1 MLHLPV
7 LRAGRPY
14 ESKDRAPLP
23 DARSGE
29 PVAEVSQANRGLI
42 AKDLA
47 ESRRHR
53 RELAEIPI
61 RELLAIC
68 KRAAKLF
75 LEAELPLD
83 GISGTTQ
90 TPEQFVL
97 QQSSTTGLPHAMC
110 RANME
115 KTRFVLDEMERV
127 LGGLM
132 RGLDLDVL
140 DTGWVRQEDRD
151 ISYLAQAD
159 VMGAVLPSNSP
170 GVHSLWLP
178 AIPLKTPL
186 ALKPGSSEPWTPIR
200 VTQALIAAG
209 CPASALSLYPTD
221 HGGAAEILLHTQR
234 SMLFGDASTVGG
246 WKDDPRVQLHGPGWS
261 KVLFG
266 ADVAPEW
273 ERHLDVL
280 AASVAD
286 NGGRSCLNASAVYT
300 PSHGREMAEGL
311 ARRLAELEAKPLDD
325 PEAKLAGFANPA
337 VAERTAKFI
346 EQKLR
351 TPGAEDLTAAIRG
364 DGPLVEVDGI
374 TYVLP
379 TVIWCSDPDHPLAE
393 CEFLFPFV
401 AVVEAPQDELLD
413 RIGTTLVATGLTED
427 ARFRTELMASRNID
441 RLNLGEFPTSR
452 ISWDQPHEGNLFEHL
467 YKQRAFQLEPA

>member
-1 MLHLPV
+1 MLHLPI

-14 ESKDRAPLP
+14 RSKDLAPLR

-29 PVAEVSQANRGLI
+29 TLAEVSQANRGLI

-47 ESRRHR
+47 AAAAHR
-53 RELAEIPI
+53 RELAAVPA
-61 RELLAIC
+61 RELIAIC
-68 KRAAKLF
+68 RKAARLF

-83 GISGTTQ
+83 PEAGTTQ
-90 TPEQFVL
+90 TPEQFVQ
-97 QQSSTTGLPHAMC
+97 QQSATTGLPWAMC

-127 LGGLM
+127 LGGLT

-140 DTGWVRQEDRD
+140 DSGWVRQDDREV
-151 ISYLAQAD
+151 SYLRQAD
-159 VMGAVLPSNSP
+159 VLGAVLPSNSP

-186 ALKPGSSEPWTPIR
+186 ALKPGSSEPWTPMR
-200 VTQALIAAG
+200 VAQALIAAG
-209 CPASALSLYPTD
+209 CPASAISLYPTD
-221 HGGAAEILLHTQR
+221 YGGAAEILLSSQR
-234 SMLFGDASTVGG
+234 SMLFGDASTVAA
-246 WKDDPRVQLHGPGWS
+246 WKDDPGVQIHGPGWS

-266 ADVAPEW
+266 ADRAAEW
-273 ERHLDVL
+273 ERHLDL
-280 AASVAD
+280 MAASVAD
-286 NGGRSCLNASAVYT
+286 NGGRSCLNASGIWT

-311 ARRLAELEAKPLDD
+311 AKRLAALEPKPLDD
-325 PEAKLAGFANPA
+325 PEARLAGFANPV
-337 VAERTAKFI
+337 VAERTAQFI

-351 TPGAEDLTAAIRG
+351 TPGSEDLTRDIRG
-364 DGPLVEVDGI
+364 GDPLVEVDGI

-379 TVIWCSDPDHPLAE
+379 TVVYCSDPEHPLAAA
-393 CEFLFPFV
+393 EFLFPFA
-401 AVVEAPQDELLD
+401 AVVEAPQDEMLE
-413 RIGTTLVATGLTED
+413 RIGPTLVATGLTDDES
-427 ARFRTELMASRNID
+427 FKLELMTARNID

-467 YKQRAFQLEPA
+467 YRQRAFQLETA